1 MPVTRR
7 RTGLAA
13 LCACTLL
20 ALAGCNG
27 GDDAGSGPTPFE
39 DDSSGTPSSPAP
51 SSEPATTEPS
61 SPATTTTPAKRA
73 LVIVDQG
80 SFASNPAVQGFTR
93 TIQEFYKARQAHDPK
108 LMNAWTSSIFYT
120 DNESGILLAKTQ
132 GLVMRPPG
140 KVVVRGVRKGPIAN
154 STTVDA
160 CFGPTMA
167 WWDPKRK
174 KYTNDL
180 PNGSPISMDV
190 TNAGSRW
197 ELYQARKGKF
207 SCTAVRYPSG

>member
-7 RTGLAA
+7 RTRLAA
-13 LCACTLL
+13 LCALAAL

-27 GDDAGSGPTPFE
+27 GEDAGSGPTPFE
-39 DDSSGTPSSPAP
+39 DDSSGTPSSPA
-51 SSEPATTEPS
+51 SSSNSTTTDP
-61 SPATTTTPAKRA
+61 TTPATSQPPAKKA
-73 LVIVDQG
+73 LVIVDPG
-80 SFASNPAVQGFTR
+80 KYRSNPAVQGFTR
-93 TIQEFYKARQAHDPK
+93 TIQEFYKARQAHNPR

-140 KVVVRGVRKGPIAN
+140 KVSVRGVRKGPIAN
-154 STTVDA
+154 SVTVDV

-180 PNGSPISMDV
+180 PNGSPISMDI

-197 ELYQARKGKF
+197 EFYQARKGKF